1 MIILSW
7 KELSFLKDK
16 FIEEYEIN
24 PCTMLIIPHVYGS
37 KVYSKI
43 FELEDEIISPFKPI
57 DIIKA
62 SCEFFGSSYE
72 GRKDGSRRLIG
83 ITHKAP
89 IAIDPTNSIYFFP
102 TTSPNRPECIWVSHE
117 HVLHHRRSAP
127 NITNI
132 TFRNKDTFQI
142 PMSASSFNNQLI
154 RTAHLRT
161 KLMQRMNEMEKR
173 TYFYLHT
180 PKYMSASEKMD
191 EYGEFMKK

>member
-1 MIILSW
+1 M
-7 KELSFLKDK
+7 KDK

-37 KVYSKI
+37 KIYSKI
-43 FELEDEIISPFKPI
+43 IELEDEIISPFKPI

-72 GRKDGSRRLIG
+72 GRKNGSRRLIG

-102 TTSPNRPECIWVSHE
+102 TTSSVRPECIWVSHE
-117 HVLHHRRSAP
+117 HVLHHRRSDS
-127 NITNI
+127 NITHV
-132 TFRNKDTFQI
+132 TFRNKETFGLPI
-142 PMSASSFNNQLI
+142 SARSFNNQLI

-161 KLMQRMNEMEKR
+161 KLAQRMSEMERK

-180 PKYMSASEKMD
+180 PKFLTALEKRD
-191 EYGEFMKK
+191 EYEENRKKRSTHLFD